1 MRAFLQLFWAEWL
14 AENRG
19 VQWSLARSLLSQGRS
34 RCGDEMKYRLGLVTV
49 LFAAE
54 WLRLPEAGEQ
64 RARNQ
69 GAGEQTRQ
77 PGHHHHWLF
86 IMKTVNIQPQGVA

>member
-1 MRAFLQLFWAEWL
+1 MKVFSQRFSVECFTN
-14 AENRG
+14 NRPFKS
-19 VQWSLARSLLSQGRS
+19 SLARSLLSQGRS

-54 WLRLPEAGEQ
+54 WLRLSEAGEQ

-77 PGHHHHWLF
+77 PGHRRHWLF
-86 IMKTVNIQPQGVA
+86 IMKTVNIQLRGVA